1 MIKIEDLAKLAKLDL
16 SKEELKLFSQQMP
29 DIIQFVDTLSL
40 VSINEEAEFH
50 SYGQNVWR
58 QDEILS
64 WDKEERETAL
74 KQGPLES
81 GFVISPK
88 IR

>member
-40 VSINEEAEFH
+40 VNIKENKEFH
-50 SYGQNVWR
+50 SYRQNVWR

-74 KQGPLES
+74 KQGPRES